1 MIWFTSRESSE
12 DRSNLDNISPQTS
25 FVNYITD
32 LLFSKCNKIMQLFI
46 IRGHCF
52 IGYKSKFCEL
62 ENCLLFKSFIMKSIL
77 YSCLSITTIYLS
89 INACRTTSMGR
100 KRTNN
105 PKTLIFNHLLISV
118 TLFLGVLWFFCDFYL
133 KLFFPIT

>member
-1 MIWFTSRESSE
+1 MDGICLFEYI
-12 DRSNLDNISPQTS
+12 RSNLDNISPQTS
-25 FVNYITD
+25 FVNYITY
-32 LLFSKCNKIMQLFI
+32 LLFSKCINKIMQLFI
-46 IRGHCF
+46 ISGHCF
-52 IGYKSKFCEL
+52 IGCKSKCCEL

-100 KRTNN
+100 KRTNS

-118 TLFLGVLWFFCDFYL
+118 TLFLGVL
-133 KLFFPIT
+133 

>member
-1 MIWFTSRESSE
+1 MLKKTCPLPMGGTCLFEYI
-12 DRSNLDNISPQTS
+12 RSNLDNISPQTR

-32 LLFSKCNKIMQLFI
+32 LLFSKYNKIMQLFI
-46 IRGHCF
+46 ISGHCF

-62 ENCLLFKSFIMKSIL
+62 ENCLFFKSFIMKSIL

-100 KRTNN
+100 KRTNS

-118 TLFLGVLWFFCDFYL
+118 TLFLGVL
-133 KLFFPIT
+133 